1 MKVLVT
7 GATGFL
13 GVPLVERLLARGERD
28 VRCFVRVGNDLDP
41 LRALG
46 ARYPDARLE
55 FFSGTL
61 TSRES
66 AAKAIE
72 GVDVVYHAA
81 AAKSGAAADMYLNSV
96 VASKHLL
103 EAALGAAQ
111 AVKMV
116 LVSSFGVYGVAELPR
131 GTVVDERTPLEPHPE
146 RRDLY
151 SQSKLRQEALFWE
164 VREKRPYPLVVLRPG
179 VIYGPRG
186 GAFSTRVGLDLF
198 GLFLHIGGKNLL
210 PLSYVDNCADAI
222 VIAGQSERGL
232 GQVYNLLDDDLL
244 TSAEYLRHYEKAV
257 SPVRAVRVPYP
268 AMMALSK
275 AVESYH
281 VYSRGQL
288 PAVFTPYKTAT
299 TWKGNRFDNTKVKGL
314 GWKQLV
320 PTKEGM
326 RRTFEYLRAHSN

>member
-66 AAKAIE
+66 AAKAVE

-103 EAALGAAQ
+103 EAALGATQ
-111 AVKMV
+111 AIKFV

-164 VREKRPYPLVVLRPG
+164 MREKRPYPLVVLRPG

-198 GLFLHIGGKNLL
+198 GLFLHIGGKNVL

-244 TSAEYLRHYEKAV
+244 TSAEYLRDYEKAV

>member
-28 VRCFVRVGNDLDP
+28 VRCFVRVGNDLGP
-41 LRALG
+41 LRALA

-61 TSRES
+61 TSPES
-66 AAKAIE
+66 AAKAVE
-72 GVDVVYHAA
+72 GVEVVYHAA

-103 EAALGAAQ
+103 EAAFGAGAPI
-111 AVKMV
+111 KMV

-131 GTVVDERTPLEPHPE
+131 GALVDESTPLEPHPE

-164 VREKRPYPLVVLRPG
+164 MRERHPYPLVVLRPG

-186 GAFSTRVGLDLF
+186 GAFSTRVGLNLF
-198 GLFLHIGGKNLL
+198 GLFLHIGGKNVL

-222 VIAGQSERGL
+222 VIAGQSERAV
-232 GQVYNLLDDDLL
+232 GQVYNVLDDDLV
-244 TSAEYLRHYEKAV
+244 TSAEYLRQYERAV
-257 SPVRAVRVPYP
+257 SPVRSLRIPYP

-275 AVESYH
+275 GVESYH
-281 VYSRGQL
+281 AYSKGQL
-288 PAVFTPYKTAT
+288 PAIFTPYKTAT

-326 RRTFEYLRAHSN
+326 RRTFESLRAHAK